1 MRKMSSTH
9 SLLHRVSSMLLFTLL
24 LIIGRACA
32 SSLSIDS
39 YSGSGSLAQEECSTE
54 NCRLPVERRLTSLSA
69 LGISSDVSWKQKY
82 FVEALHGYR
91 VRISYSECQM
101 LASVCFCFVI
111 ESINESLLQPL
122 QCLLKT
128 NMVGQCFLCCM
139 LTKDSV
145 CHYHCMV
152 TLLPFLFLF

>member
-1 MRKMSSTH
+1 MPSFLLDQPLMRKMSSTH

-24 LIIGRACA
+24 LIIDRVCA

-82 FVEALHGYR
+82 FIEALHGYR
-91 VRISYSECQM
+91 VKTSLKHCMDIELEYPTVNVKCQPVFV
-101 LASVCFCFVI
+101 SVLLL
-111 ESINESLLQPL
+111 SLSMSHSCSLSNVHLRQ
-122 QCLLKT
+122 T
-128 NMVGQCFLCCM
+128 WW
-139 LTKDSV
+139 DSV
-145 CHYHCMV
+145 SCVVC
-152 TLLPFLFLF
+152 